1 MISQFASFNQYTRSS
16 GVTLNVF
23 TYMGNFLVYLANDSI
38 ILFIH
43 LCCYSIAYYIQ
54 LLRTSLTKDKGNK
67 IQLANKPQLWNKG
80 IKRALLD
87 LRHASAHLGA
97 VLSVPVLFLI
107 TAQLA
112 FASFYSFSII
122 YAIIRSN
129 QVYTLSFIATM
140 LFRLIGNLSSVLV
153 ILHAADMPVHQVSF
167 IFRCCACFL
176 NLFLR

>member
-122 YAIIRSN
+122 CSYFHNYYIWFCK
-129 QVYTLSFIATM
+129 FIK
-140 LFRLIGNLSSVLV
+140 NV
-153 ILHAADMPVHQVSF
+153 ILKH
-167 IFRCCACFL
+167 
-176 NLFLR
+176 